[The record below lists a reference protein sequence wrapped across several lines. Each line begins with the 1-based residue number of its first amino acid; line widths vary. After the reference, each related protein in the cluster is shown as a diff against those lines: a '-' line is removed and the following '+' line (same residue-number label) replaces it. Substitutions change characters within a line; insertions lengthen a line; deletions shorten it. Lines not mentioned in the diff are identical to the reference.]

1 MQLEQNKVTVG
12 EKPDSL
18 LMLKSAHKEVEPKKK
33 RLVEFLRTRDSYQDG
48 EEKGEGEEME
58 QEEEQEGGEV

>member
-1 MQLEQNKVTVG
+1 MQQNEVVVG
-12 EKPDSL
+12 EKPDSV
-18 LMLKSAHKEVEPKKK
+18 LMLKSAHEEIEPKKK